1 MDDLVFDMAKKE
13 DISELIRLR
22 IAYMTDDYG
31 SVSDTEL
38 QAMKEQLPDYFE
50 RKLGKELV
58 VFAARSGNRLVATVY
73 LLITEKPAN
82 PSLPNGLEG
91 EVLNVFTEEE
101 YRGRGISSRL
111 LKEMIAYA
119 KEKHLCR
126 IDLKAT
132 DDGYKLYKRLGF
144 EDRTQKY
151 RDMRLKLSVA
161 QIVS

>member
-161 QIVS
+161 QKVS

>member
-82 PSLPNGLEG
+82 PSLPNGLES

-101 YRGRGISSRL
+101 YRGQGISSRL

-151 RDMRLKLSVA
+151 RDMRLKLSVT

>member
-1 MDDLVFDMAKKE
+1 MNMDDLVFDIAKKE

-31 SVSDTEL
+31 SISDMERHS
-38 QAMKEQLPDYFE
+38 MEEHLPDYFE
-50 RKLGKELV
+50 RKLGNELV
-58 VFAARSGNRLVATVY
+58 VFVARSGSHLVATVY

-82 PSLPNGLEG
+82 PSLPNGFEG
-91 EVLNVFTEEE
+91 EVLNVYTEEE
-101 YRGRGISSRL
+101 FRGRGVSSHL

-132 DDGYKLYKRLGF
+132 DEGYQLYKKLGF
-144 EDRTQKY
+144 EDRVQKY
-151 RDMRLKLSVA
+151 KDMRFELSN
-161 QIVS
+161 

>member
-1 MDDLVFDMAKKE
+1 MDDLVFDIAEKE

-31 SVSDTEL
+31 SVSDTER
-38 QAMKEQLPDYFE
+38 QAMEEHLPDYFE

-58 VFAARSGNRLVATVY
+58 AFVARSGNRLVATVF

-82 PSLPNGLEG
+82 PSLPNGLTG
-91 EVLNVFTEEE
+91 EVLNVFTEKA

-111 LKEMIAYA
+111 LQEMIAYA

-126 IDLKAT
+126 IDLSAT
-132 DDGYKLYKRLGF
+132 GEGYPLYKKFGF
-144 EDRTQKY
+144 KDKIRKY
-151 RDMRLKLSVA
+151 KDMRLSLSD
-161 QIVS
+161 